1 MRLPAMQA
9 KMDALIAHAA
19 AQEADIER
27 LEKLLLDPCLV
38 PELLVP
44 KPLEVKKR
52 KRDQSRSKTNSGGS
66 ATIMDM
72 RGDAVDRRKDVEK
85 EDGRLKQV
93 REGREGKKSSAEAA
107 AAQLVLDFD
116 RCPGAGNCSCG
127 VVPCPM
133 EKMERCSNP
142 SCLMI
147 KRGKCKVRACVAL
160 RKPLLLMPPQ
170 APAFALPA
178 PSPDEP
184 VPECA
189 PMLGIPQVRE

>member
-1 MRLPAMQA
+1 M
-9 KMDALIAHAA
+9 
-19 AQEADIER
+19 
-27 LEKLLLDPCLV
+27 
-38 PELLVP
+38 
-44 KPLEVKKR
+44 
-52 KRDQSRSKTNSGGS
+52 
-66 ATIMDM
+66 
-72 RGDAVDRRKDVEK
+72 DRRKDVEK

-189 PMLGIPQVRE
+189 PMLEIPQDRE